1 MSRFAKFTKFAA
13 LALVFDVLIGIALVI
28 FGVNHFTQPEPETKT
43 VTKLVIPTNCW
54 TGGEG
59 HPYPNLVLHDGELLG
74 QKAVDSIIGEMF
86 ENRPG
91 PYDPSKVGYFCKR
104 G

>member
-13 LALVFDVLIGIALVI
+13 LALLLDLVIGVALVF
-28 FGVNHFTQPEPETKT
+28 FGYNHFTKEEPETKT
-43 VTKLVIPTNCW
+43 VVKIVIPDNCW

-74 QKAVDSIIGEMF
+74 QKAVDLIIAEMF

-91 PYDPSKVGYFCKR
+91 PYDPELVSYFCK